1 MNSFNEYEVVFRAS
15 VAIPKGE
22 KLGLGT
28 LIDALTKRLETAG
41 HEKFLVG
48 STSIHATYCNDT
60 GEDDVAA

>member
-1 MNSFNEYEVVFRAS
+1 MNSFDEYEIAFRAS

-28 LIDALTKRLETAG
+28 LLENLTKRLETAG

-48 STSIHATYCNDT
+48 NTSIHATHSNDS
-60 GEDDVAA
+60 GEDNVAA

>member
-1 MNSFNEYEVVFRAS
+1 MSSFEEYTIVFSAS

-28 LIDALTKRLETAG
+28 VLDALTRRLETAG

-48 STSIHATYCNDT
+48 NTSIHAVN
-60 GEDDVAA
+60 ENEKREPF

>member
-1 MNSFNEYEVVFRAS
+1 MSSFEEYTIVFSAS

-28 LIDALTKRLETAG
+28 VLDALTRRLETAG

-48 STSIHATYCNDT
+48 NTSIHATN
-60 GEDDVAA
+60 ENEKREPF

>member
-1 MNSFNEYEVVFRAS
+1 MSSFDEYTIVFSAT

-28 LIDALTKRLETAG
+28 VLDALTRRLETAG

-48 STSIHATYCNDT
+48 NTSIHATN
-60 GEDDVAA
+60 ENEAREPF

>member
-1 MNSFNEYEVVFRAS
+1 MNNFNEYTIVFSAS

-28 LIDALTKRLETAG
+28 LLENLTKRLETAG

-48 STSIHATYCNDT
+48 NTSIHATYNNDT

>member
-1 MNSFNEYEVVFRAS
+1 MSSFDEYTIVFSAS

-28 LIDALTKRLETAG
+28 VLDALTRRLETAG

-48 STSIHATYCNDT
+48 NTSIHATN
-60 GEDDVAA
+60 ENEAREPF

>member
-1 MNSFNEYEVVFRAS
+1 MSNFDEYTIVFSAT

-28 LIDALTKRLETAG
+28 LLENLTRRLETAG

-48 STSIHATYCNDT
+48 NSSIHAVN
-60 GEDDVAA
+60 ENEAREPF

>member
-1 MNSFNEYEVVFRAS
+1 MSSFEEYTVVFSAS

-28 LIDALTKRLETAG
+28 VLDALTRRLETAG

-48 STSIHATYCNDT
+48 NTSIHATN
-60 GEDDVAA
+60 ENEAREPF

>member
-1 MNSFNEYEVVFRAS
+1 MNSFDEYEVVFRAS

-48 STSIHATYCNDT
+48 STTIHATHSS

>member
-1 MNSFNEYEVVFRAS
+1 MSSFDEYTIVFSAT

-28 LIDALTKRLETAG
+28 VLDALTRRLETAG

-48 STSIHATYCNDT
+48 NTSIHATNEKDNET
-60 GEDDVAA
+60 SAPF

>member
-1 MNSFNEYEVVFRAS
+1 MSSFEEYTIVFSAS

-28 LIDALTKRLETAG
+28 VLDALTRRLETAG

-48 STSIHATYCNDT
+48 NTSIHATN
-60 GEDDVAA
+60 ENEAREPF